1 MPLSI
6 SASLRAASRSRL
18 RFLFVERHAAARS
31 SLSAPRI
38 TILSASSG
46 TVRCNTFISWG
57 ELRNVS
63 ARDAADVTD
72 REAATYW
79 GGAA

>member
-1 MPLSI
+1 MLQAGLPCP
-6 SASLRAASRSRL
+6 R
-18 RFLFVERHAAARS
+18 RS
-31 SLSAPRI
+31 SQFRAPHPEQSVATPSCR
-38 TILSASSG
+38 
-46 TVRCNTFISWG
+46 G

>member
-1 MPLSI
+1 
-6 SASLRAASRSRL
+6 
-18 RFLFVERHAAARS
+18 
-31 SLSAPRI
+31 
-38 TILSASSG
+38 
-46 TVRCNTFISWG
+46 
-57 ELRNVS
+57 LRNVS